1 MLVTCRRVWSLQE
14 SKARIPECRIKVRRR
29 QEGLSEYKLPA
40 SCLGQLVKVVDDG
53 ISCCCALVCDGI
65 GCCCALVCDGI
76 SCCCALVCVVEPVP
90 RWMVAFSGLSKG
102 VGQSLGSIWVC
113 LEQGFFL
120 AETFGSFVP

>member
-65 GCCCALVCDGI
+65 

-113 LEQGFFL
+113 VEQGFFL